1 MNKKRCL
8 YCGKVITNRMKY
20 CNDTCINNYDKFEKN
35 VNSNFK
41 IFGASLAILL
51 ISIFIGI
58 LITAYN
64 PAIGSFI
71 ICLGGLGLF
80 ITLMIFPFS
89 TPTTIELFGV
99 KKSKI
104 IVRTIIL
111 VFGVSIVIS
120 TLI

>member
-20 CNDTCINNYDKFEKN
+20 CNDKCRNNYDKFEKN
-35 VNSNFK
+35 INSNLK
-41 IFGASLAILL
+41 I
-51 ISIFIGI
+51 
-58 LITAYN
+58 
-64 PAIGSFI
+64 
-71 ICLGGLGLF
+71 
-80 ITLMIFPFS
+80 
-89 TPTTIELFGV
+89 FGV

-111 VFGVSIVIS
+111 IFGVSIVIS